1 MLKIASLLNL
11 LSEAAFC
18 NIALHYCLLGTWLRA
33 FDENCDKFS
42 GLYALYV
49 KLIDDGNISSQYKTM
64 PRMYFFLRISHF
76 PDIKGEYDDESLS

>member
-1 MLKIASLLNL
+1 MRQLSVTLHCITAFLEHGYGRSMKIVTN
-11 LSEAAFC
+11 FP
-18 NIALHYCLLGTWLRA
+18 ALR
-33 FDENCDKFS
+33 
-42 GLYALYV
+42 YALYV